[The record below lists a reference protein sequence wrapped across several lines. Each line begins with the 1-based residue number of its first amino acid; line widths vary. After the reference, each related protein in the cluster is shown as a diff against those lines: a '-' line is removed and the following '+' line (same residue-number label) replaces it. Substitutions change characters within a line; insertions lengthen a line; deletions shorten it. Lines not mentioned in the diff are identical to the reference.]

1 MVNSYAGGKGPKI
14 LLMTH
19 IARVVRKPVKSY
31 LHPVMKILLVIHDL
45 ITIPLGISYISA
57 VARGEGHEVEVAS
70 LSEED
75 IARAVRRYEPDVVA
89 FGATSGFHQ
98 TYLDAMASVR
108 GITSAAIVMG
118 GAHATFFPEVVLES
132 PQLDFCF
139 RGESEEAFLQLLSHL
154 EGGRSVDEVGNL
166 VRRVD
171 GKMVSNPLL
180 PLEQDLDSIPFPDR
194 SFYDRYDMANRRAVF
209 VITGRGCP
217 YGCTYCFNHAFKKLY
232 SGLGQVCRRR
242 SVGNVLEE
250 IRRDREAMPGLSMIV
265 FQDDIFILDREWT
278 LDFCRRYPREVG
290 LPFHCHLRANLVD
303 EEVARALKRAGCHSI
318 KMAIESASP
327 RLRNG
332 ILGRKMSNETI
343 ERAFRAVR
351 DAGIIIVSQNI
362 LALPTGTF
370 DDDLDTLR
378 MNCRLGPD
386 FAFATLLQ
394 PYPRTEIGAFCRD
407 RGLLQNGTG
416 DSLPDS
422 FFDGTV
428 LDIPDRKRRERMRKL
443 FALSIEF
450 PFLRGRIKRLTELP
464 LDGVYDLL
472 DRVWKGYCI
481 KQREFPYS
489 MPLREYVRS
498 ALDYLRTRYY

>member
-1 MVNSYAGGKGPKI
+1 MPGTNPLAGPFAGEWRLVHAPG
-14 LLMTH
+14 
-19 IARVVRKPVKSY
+19 RVY
-31 LHPVMKILLVIHDL
+31 LNPIMKILLVIHDL

-57 VARGEGHEVEVAS
+57 VARERGHDVEVAS

-75 IARAVRRYEPDVVA
+75 LSRAVRDFGPDVVA

-98 TYLDAMASVR
+98 TYLDAVASIRDSTDAV
-108 GITSAAIVMG
+108 TVMG
-118 GAHATFFPEVVLES
+118 GAHATFFPEVVLEN
-132 PQLDFCF
+132 PQLDFCL
-139 RGESEEAFLQLLSHL
+139 RGESEEAFLQLLEHL
-154 EGGRSVDEVGNL
+154 EGKRPADEVGNL
-166 VRRVD
+166 VRSRD
-171 GKMVSNPLL
+171 GEMVMNPLL
-180 PLEQDLDSIPFPDR
+180 PLQQDLDSIPFPDR
-194 SFYDRYDMANRRAVF
+194 TFYNRYGMANRRAVF

-217 YGCTYCFNHAFKKLY
+217 YGCTYCFNHAFKRLY
-232 SGLGQVCRRR
+232 SGLGMTCRKR

-250 IRRDREAMPGLSMIV
+250 IRRLRGMMPSLSMIV

-278 LDFCRRYPREVG
+278 LEFCRRYPREVG

-303 EEVARALKRAGCHSI
+303 EEIARALKRAGCHSI

-327 RLRNG
+327 RLRND
-332 ILGRKMSNETI
+332 ILGRNMSNATI

-351 DAGIIIVSQNI
+351 EAGIVIVSQNI

-370 DDDLDTLR
+370 EDDLDTLR
-378 MNCRLGPD
+378 LNCRLKPD

-394 PYPRTEIGAFCRD
+394 PYPRTQIGEFCRD
-407 RGLLQNGTG
+407 RGLLRDDAG

-428 LDIPDRKRRERMRKL
+428 LEVPDRERRERLRKL

-450 PFLRGRIKRLTELP
+450 PFLRGRLKWLTRLP
-464 LDGVYDLL
+464 LDGLYDLL
-472 DRVWKGYCI
+472 DRVWKGFCI

-498 ALDYLRTRYY
+498 AVDYLRTRYY